1 MDYQYELDRT
11 INELRYS
18 VFTTEQKIQMAQ
30 IYATAEVAR
39 QTKRL
44 GDMQERTHLMLA
56 QLAATNDK
64 VAEWFKG
71 WPLAFDDTPI
81 VTTR

>member
-11 INELRYS
+11 INEIRYT
-18 VFTTEQKIQMAQ
+18 VFTPEQKIQMAQ

-39 QTKRL
+39 QTKRVA
-44 GDMQERTHLMLA
+44 DMQERISM
-56 QLAATNDK
+56 QLTQLSVASTQT
-64 VAEWFKG
+64 AEWLKG

-81 VTTR
+81 VTTL